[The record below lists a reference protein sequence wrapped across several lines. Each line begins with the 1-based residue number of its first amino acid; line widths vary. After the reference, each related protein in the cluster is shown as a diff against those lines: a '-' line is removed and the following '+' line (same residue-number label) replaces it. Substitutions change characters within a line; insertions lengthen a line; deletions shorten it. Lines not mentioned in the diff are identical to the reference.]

1 MNDRETFAR
10 LGAAVR
16 AVALLEGYVD
26 AGREEIDKKVAEARE
41 AFVAFCTLPSVI
53 DLFGAEPVAEALNAI
68 DEDARRCGNCGTLD
82 CENEECDED

>member
-26 AGREEIDKKVAEARE
+26 AGREVAEARE